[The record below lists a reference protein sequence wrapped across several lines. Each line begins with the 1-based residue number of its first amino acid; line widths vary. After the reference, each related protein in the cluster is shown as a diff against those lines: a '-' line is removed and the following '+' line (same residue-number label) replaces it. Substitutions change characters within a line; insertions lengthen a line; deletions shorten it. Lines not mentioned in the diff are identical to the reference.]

1 MHLAIK
7 KITYKR
13 FFLLIYYLRVH
24 SGNSVALL
32 SSEWRL
38 MIRVGDGDWQTLW
51 IDCMSPKCGREISW
65 EGRYCMSV
73 SYILVQ
79 WHWQKSM
86 DASGFGVPSSKG
98 KRGDVLAVLYYSSS
112 STPGRLSKLCYA
124 LLQEPLYVS
133 KKIQKRG
140 CLSVAKIFC

>member
-1 MHLAIK
+1 M
-7 KITYKR
+7 
-13 FFLLIYYLRVH
+13 RVH

-65 EGRYCMSV
+65 ECRYCMSV

-98 KRGDVLAVLYYSSS
+98 KGGMCLPCYIIVVLQLRGDYRNCVMFC
-112 STPGRLSKLCYA
+112 SKNHFTSLKKKCKNGIA
-124 LLQEPLYVS
+124 CQLQRFFFANKYLND
-133 KKIQKRG
+133 
-140 CLSVAKIFC
+140 FFFT